1 MLFDGIPSKY
11 SIEHHG
17 FFNVNKVYWNTAS
30 PRLVEK
36 AVRRKE
42 GYLSVDGALVVST
55 GDHTGRSPADKYIV
69 RYPDQEDDIWW
80 GKINQPISSESFDRI
95 HERMLSFFQNRDI
108 FVQDARVGAHPKHH
122 LQIRIITEK
131 AWHSLF
137 SRNLFIPLK
146 EYELT
151 SATPAFTVIQ
161 SENFLVDPHKEKLN
175 SETVIAID
183 FRKQIVLIGG
193 TGYAGEIKKS
203 IFTIMNYWLPRR
215 NILSMHCSANVGTD
229 DDVALFFGLS
239 GTGKTTLS
247 SDVHRK
253 LIGDDEHGWSDDGV
267 FNLEGGCYAKT
278 IRLKED
284 LEPIIW
290 NATHHFGT
298 VLENVCLDAE
308 TRKLD
313 LDSARFTENTR
324 AAYPLSFIKNRIE
337 SGFSGQPQNIFFLS
351 ADAFGVLPPL
361 SCLTPEQAMYYF
373 LTGYTAKLAGTET
386 GLGASPVATFSS
398 CFGAPFLPLSP
409 TRYAE
414 LLGEKISQN
423 QVKVWLVNTGWT
435 GGPFGVGTRIPLP
448 VTRALI
454 NACLN
459 GSMDE
464 TPFYQEPVFNLWIPQ
479 SCPEVP
485 SELLDPRQNWADKMG
500 YHRIAQT
507 LIQKFKDN
515 EEQFLTDVPAN
526 ILDAGPQLLEL
537 PI

>member
-1 MLFDGIPSKY
+1 M
-11 SIEHHG
+11 
-17 FFNVNKVYWNTAS
+17 T
-30 PRLVEK
+30 K
-36 AVRRKE
+36 AYR
-42 GYLSVDGALVVST
+42 
-55 GDHTGRSPADKYIV
+55 IV
-69 RYPDQEDDIWW
+69 RP
-80 GKINQPISSESFDRI
+80 
-95 HERMLSFFQNRDI
+95 LI
-108 FVQDARVGAHPKHH
+108 FR
-122 LQIRIITEK
+122 
-131 AWHSLF
+131 
-137 SRNLFIPLK
+137 
-146 EYELT
+146 
-151 SATPAFTVIQ
+151 
-161 SENFLVDPHKEKLN
+161 
-175 SETVIAID
+175 
-183 FRKQIVLIGG
+183 
-193 TGYAGEIKKS
+193 
-203 IFTIMNYWLPRR
+203 
-215 NILSMHCSANVGTD
+215 
-229 DDVALFFGLS
+229 
-239 GTGKTTLS
+239 
-247 SDVHRK
+247 
-253 LIGDDEHGWSDDGV
+253 
-267 FNLEGGCYAKT
+267 
-278 IRLKED
+278 
-284 LEPIIW
+284 
-290 NATHHFGT
+290 
-298 VLENVCLDAE
+298 
-308 TRKLD
+308 
-313 LDSARFTENTR
+313 
-324 AAYPLSFIKNRIE
+324 
-337 SGFSGQPQNIFFLS
+337 
-351 ADAFGVLPPL
+351 
-361 SCLTPEQAMYYF
+361 LTPEQAMYYF